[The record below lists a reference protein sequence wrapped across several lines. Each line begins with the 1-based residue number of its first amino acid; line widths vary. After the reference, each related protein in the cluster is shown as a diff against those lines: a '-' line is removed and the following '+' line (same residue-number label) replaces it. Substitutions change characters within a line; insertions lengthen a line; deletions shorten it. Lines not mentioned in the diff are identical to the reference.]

1 MIEKNISAR
10 NRIPV
15 RFVDEEKNAGTDAAR
30 EGEATPEELGRASSY
45 EDETEM
51 RRRVNRGV
59 ESDTAGG
66 RGGADERDEAGA
78 PRDAELPERR
88 EEQDTTSR
96 ADREARHASAASDE
110 DAESFESQPERAQV
124 SSELELLAARA
135 EVRLIE
141 DELQKAKSERQ
152 ELIDLMAR
160 RQADFENYR
169 KRMERERG
177 ETYQRL
183 AGELARQ
190 LLPVLDNL
198 QRAVAAESSVESSES
213 DEFGNFLHG
222 VELIAKQLSGVL
234 ENLGVV
240 AVETVGQKFDP
251 HVHEAVATEQTE
263 EFEPD
268 TITQEIQRG
277 YRIGERLLRPAMV
290 KVATR

>member
-1 MIEKNISAR
+1 MIEKNMPAR
-10 NRIPV
+10 NHIPV
-15 RFVDEEKNAGTDAAR
+15 RFIDEDKNAGAEDAAR
-30 EGEATPEELGRASSY
+30 DGEATPEELGRASSY
-45 EDETEM
+45 EDETEV
-51 RRRVNRGV
+51 RRRMNRGE

-66 RGGADERDEAGA
+66 RGSADERDDAGS
-78 PRDAELPERR
+78 PRGAELPENR
-88 EEQDTTSR
+88 EEQDTTRR
-96 ADREARHASAASDE
+96 AG
-110 DAESFESQPERAQV
+110 V

-135 EVRLIE
+135 EVRLVE
-141 DELQKAKSERQ
+141 DELQKSKGERQ

-190 LLPVLDNL
+190 ILPVLDNL
-198 QRAVAAESSVESSES
+198 QRACDAESSVESSES
-213 DEFGNFLHG
+213 KEFRNFLHG
-222 VELIAKQLSGVL
+222 VELIAKQLNGVL

-240 AVETVGQKFDP
+240 PVETVGQKFDP
-251 HVHEAVATEQTE
+251 HVHEAVATERTE

-268 TITQEIQRG
+268 TVMQEIQRG
-277 YRIGERLLRPAMV
+277 YRIGDRLLRPAMV